1 VPSLS
6 LFWLILV
13 LTFGL
18 LPPKAAAQK
27 LRGNAVYLKNGSV
40 VTGRIIQNDSI
51 EGLKIANDCGIW
63 FFEPN
68 EFDSIGHFAGGNRF
82 TAKNTGYVNLSY
94 GGLLFG
100 FETTPSPSVN
110 MVHAWKFGQN
120 FSAGAGLGYEYF
132 DWDVVPVF
140 SDFRYSFYSERFSP
154 FVFGQAGYSFTLDR
168 DQQTWW
174 GTETK
179 RAAGGPML
187 SFGAGFRAGVASKS
201 AFIFS
206 FAWRFQK
213 LSYESTDIWNPG
225 TKREI
230 VNHYNRI
237 AITVGFLFE

>member
-1 VPSLS
+1 VRSLF

-18 LPPKAAAQK
+18 LPQEAAAQK
-27 LRGNAVYLKNGSV
+27 LRGNAVYLKNGNV
-40 VTGRIIQNDSI
+40 VAGRIVQNDSI
-51 EGLKIANDCGIW
+51 AGLKIANDCGIW

-82 TAKNTGYVNLSY
+82 TAKKNGYTNLSY
-94 GGLLFG
+94 AGFLFG
-100 FETTPSPSVN
+100 YETTPSPSAN
-110 MVHAWKFGQN
+110 MVHAWKFGKKV
-120 FSAGAGLGYEYF
+120 SVGAGLGYEYF
-132 DWDVVPVF
+132 DWAVLPVF
-140 SDFRYSFYSERFSP
+140 SDVRYYFYPERFSS
-154 FVFGQAGYSFTLDR
+154 FIFGQAGYSFTLDR
-168 DQQTWW
+168 DEQFWW

-179 RAAGGPML
+179 RAPGGPML
-187 SFGAGFRAGVASKS
+187 SLGAGIRAGVAPKS

-213 LSYESTDIWNPG
+213 LSSESTDMWNPG
-225 TKREI
+225 TTREI